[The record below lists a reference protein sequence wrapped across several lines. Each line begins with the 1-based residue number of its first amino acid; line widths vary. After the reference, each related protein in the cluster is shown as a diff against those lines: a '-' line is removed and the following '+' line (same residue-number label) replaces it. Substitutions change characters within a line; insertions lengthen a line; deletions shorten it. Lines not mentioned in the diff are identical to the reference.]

1 MNRDFLFKIRVVE
14 RTILDI
20 VVITGGAPTEGDES
34 ATPEVPQ
41 IAGSSITKSR
51 VNGRTTY
58 NLNLDYEV

>member
-34 ATPEVPQ
+34 ATP
-41 IAGSSITKSR
+41 
-51 VNGRTTY
+51 
-58 NLNLDYEV
+58 